1 MMIDNEEK
9 LQQAFNFTKIFRK
22 IFKISFIEFLINSI
36 VSYIF
41 KGKWKTKPR
50 FYYLKLFI
58 FAEVYVLLLSMVNPP
73 PVSNNKYV
81 LFISIQF
88 VILIIT
94 MLISYVFNLS
104 SYTYSGFSVDTYGDE
119 AKNKEKLNVSML
131 RLIFQI
137 SFLSPN
143 LIECDES
150 GEFVLK
156 RSKLKVVENLMIDLQ
171 SVFNSDSYNMHKF
184 NHLIKESIKDKII
197 FNNKDKL
204 GVPSETINFI
214 DKNSIIDIIN
224 YCIYAEIIYLNFGNM
239 LIKHYCYYDTDALVI
254 REYGAIR
261 TYCELDFSDEINRLT
276 MSDCANDKWYFVRT
290 AFGNFVSLYSN
301 KFYQKYKSIYS
312 LMIRWIDTYDFY
324 IYDNDKDIQDK
335 NICINMPYDPLNE
348 DAIVDKY
355 LIGRVEKRQKH
366 LNKKIAKDEARN
378 LKRKQQMKYKNW
390 DEVTLEDLIS

>member
-1 MMIDNEEK
+1 MTIDNEEK

-22 IFKISFIEFLINSI
+22 TLKISFIEFLINSI

-41 KGKWKTKPR
+41 KGKCKTKPR

-58 FAEVYVLLLSMVNPP
+58 PAEVYVLLISMVNPP
-73 PVSNNKYV
+73 SVLDNKYI

-94 MLISYVFNLS
+94 TLVSYVFNIS
-104 SYTYSGFSVDTYGDE
+104 SYTYSGFSVDTYEDE
-119 AKNKEKLNVSML
+119 AKNKEKLNISIL
-131 RLIFQI
+131 RLIFQV

-143 LIECDES
+143 LIERDES

-156 RSKLKVVENLMIDLQ
+156 RSKLKAVENFMIDLQ
-171 SVFNSDSYNMHKF
+171 SVFNSDSYYMHKF
-184 NHLIKESIKDKII
+184 NRLIKESIKDK
-197 FNNKDKL
+197 L
-204 GVPSETINFI
+204 GVSSEIIDFIN
-214 DKNSIIDIIN
+214 KNNIIDIIN

-239 LIKHYCYYDTDALVI
+239 LIKHYPNCDYDTDELVI

-261 TYCELDFSDEINRLT
+261 TYCELDFSDEINKLT
-276 MSDCANDKWYFVRT
+276 MSDNANDKWYFVRT
-290 AFGNFVSLYSN
+290 VFGNFVSLYSN

-312 LMIRWIDTYDFY
+312 LIIRWIDTYDFY
-324 IYDNDKDIQDK
+324 IYDNDKDIRDK
-335 NICINMPYDPLNE
+335 NICINIPYDPLNE

-355 LIGRVEKRQKH
+355 LIGRVEKRRKL
-366 LNKKIAKDEARN
+366 LNKNIAKHEVRN